1 MACDVLSD
9 VLRTVR
15 LSGAIFYEVRAGR
28 PWVAEAP
35 DGAAIAPRLLPE
47 AQHLIAYHVVTRGR
61 CWTTVAGDG
70 TAVELT
76 QGSVAL
82 YAHGTPHVM
91 SSSPGMR
98 SRPAIQSYRQPGPDE
113 TLPFFVDERD
123 GGEETVRV
131 LCGFLGCDAQP
142 FNPLVQALPPLVHVA
157 NACGPDQG
165 ALGALIE
172 AAVAE
177 SSAGRIGAATV
188 LSRLSELM
196 FIEVVRR
203 YMESLPAASPDW
215 LGALVDPCA
224 GRVLRLLHAE
234 PARAWTLQ
242 TLAREAGYSRT
253 ILTERFTRQVGCAPI
268 AYLLKWRMQIAASLL
283 ADGVQGTAR
292 VAERVGYS
300 SEEAFSRAFKRCT
313 GDSPAEWR
321 RRLAGRGD
329 AAARPT
335 AVASVPSRSE
345 AS

>member
-15 LSGAIFYEVRAGR
+15 LTGAFFYEVRAGR
-28 PWVAEAP
+28 PWVAAAP
-35 DGAAIAPRLLPE
+35 DGSWIAPRLLPG
-47 AQHLIAYHVVTRGR
+47 AQHLIAYHVVTHGR
-61 CWTTVAGDG
+61 CWTAVTGDAA
-70 TAVELT
+70 AVELT
-76 QGSVAL
+76 QGSIAL

-91 SSSPGMR
+91 ASAPDLR
-98 SRPAIQSYRQPGPDE
+98 APPVLESYRQPGPDE
-113 TLPFFVDERD
+113 TLPYFVDERA

-157 NACGPDQG
+157 NAYGTGQG
-165 ALGALIE
+165 GLAALIE
-172 AAVAE
+172 AAVTE
-177 SSAGRIGAATV
+177 SSAGRIGASTV

-203 YMESLPAASPDW
+203 YMESLPIASAGW

-224 GRVLRLLHAE
+224 GRALRLLHAD
-234 PARAWTLQ
+234 PARPWTLQ
-242 TLAREAGYSRT
+242 MLAREAGFSRT
-253 ILTERFTRQVGCAPI
+253 VLTERFTRQVGCPPI

-292 VAERVGYS
+292 VAERVGYG

-313 GDSPAEWR
+313 GDTPAEWR
-321 RRLAGRGD
+321 RRLAGREE
-329 AAARPT
+329 AAFPFMESEGF
-335 AVASVPSRSE
+335 ASRGGTS
-345 AS
+345 